1 MKFKRSV
8 YNIFWLTMI
17 SQWLKHLWKGC
28 IMRGMLYFFFSC
40 ALFKLKFLRHVTARP
55 PEQMVVPFAISTAP
69 FSTPDPFEVPSGRI
83 WPRQLTFGHPSPS
96 PSLLSPFPISI
107 HLGGWIGALVGGG
120 GHWVIGDCV
129 DGWLVVAFWP
139 LPLPLPPA
147 LVHRHSS
154 TSEPK
159 LEMFCVWL
167 PAGLGRSATRRTRK
181 QLGAA
186 GNQEARH
193 HRQEPSRRHSF
204 MPFGQ
209 LLAMGLR

>member
-120 GHWVIGDCV
+120 SLGHWGLC
-129 DGWLVVAFWP
+129 GWVACCRVLAASAAVATCSCPSPFINIRAEIRNVLRLASGRTRP
-139 LPLPLPPA
+139 Q
-147 LVHRHSS
+147 RHSQDSKAAWSGREPGGPTSS
-154 TSEPK
+154 TGTK
-159 LEMFCVWL
+159 
-167 PAGLGRSATRRTRK
+167 
-181 QLGAA
+181 
-186 GNQEARH
+186 
-193 HRQEPSRRHSF
+193 PST
-204 MPFGQ
+204 
-209 LLAMGLR
+209 